1 MLRYARAD
9 LRQSALIACA
19 VVAGFS
25 LLTGYV
31 IPTAGAM
38 LKAIGL

>member
-9 LRQSALIACA
+9 LRRSVLISAA
-19 VVAGFS
+19 VVGGFA
-25 LLTGYV
+25 LVTGYV
-31 IPTAGAM
+31 IPAAGAL

>member
-9 LRQSALIACA
+9 LRRSALISCA
-19 VVAGFS
+19 VVAGFTF
-25 LLTGYV
+25 LTGYV
-31 IPTAGAM
+31 IPAAGHL